1 MSYETLLSV
10 FFGAALVA
18 IGFIALSAGVVLGS
32 FGNGEHSRRPSLLVL
47 TGIIGTVVGI
57 WLMYAMS

>member
-1 MSYETLLSV
+1 MSYEALLSV

-18 IGFIALSAGVVLGS
+18 IGFIALSAGIVLGC
-32 FGNGEHSRRPSLLVL
+32 FGHSEHSRRAFFLVL
-47 TGIIGTVVGI
+47 TGTIGSVVGI